1 MIKNIDVVMTV
12 YNLIEYS
19 VSYSKTSGSLWRYY
33 RDKSALTNDGIIKDF
48 HAGDNNSALFKLKQ
62 KITGVTTA
70 GDKKE
75 VEIVVPLNI

>member
-19 VSYSKTSGSLWRYY
+19 VNYSKTSESLWRYY
-33 RDKSALTNDGIIKDF
+33 RDKSALTNDGIIKKF
-48 HAGDNNSALFKLKQ
+48 HAGDKNSPLFKLKQ

-70 GDKKE
+70 GDTKE
-75 VEIVVPLNI
+75 FEIVVPLNI